1 MSGRLADVRVRPA
14 RPEDRERIRAI
25 CQRSVLRG
33 YPTERIFEDVEIVS
47 RLFAD
52 YYLDHEPESCFV
64 AEVDGEVVGYAL
76 ACKDTRRYLRT
87 MIWRILPRVL
97 GRIVRAVVLRRYRH
111 PETYR
116 TLWWVLTR
124 AWREIPSVSVKA
136 YPGHVHVNVDPAF
149 TEEKLALLKIGMRL
163 GHAVMAHL
171 REAGV
176 RGIQGAIAEEEGDER
191 LTHFYQRFYGARIAA
206 IRRFSLWERI
216 TGTRWYA
223 KLVVI
228 DLQPSE
234 AAEASC
240 AMRRSPL

>member
-1 MSGRLADVRVRPA
+1 MREGVGEVRVRPA
-14 RPEDRERIRAI
+14 RAEDRERIRAI

-33 YPTERIFEDVEIVS
+33 YPTEHIFEDVEIVS

-52 YYLDHEPESCFV
+52 YYLDYEPESCFV
-64 AEVDGEVVGYAL
+64 AEVKGEVVGYAL
-76 ACKDTRRYLRT
+76 ACKDTRRYLRVLLR
-87 MIWRILPRVL
+87 RILPGVL
-97 GRIVRAVVLRRYRH
+97 GRIMRGIVLRHYRR

-124 AWREIPSVSVKA
+124 AWREIPSVSLKA

-149 TEEKLALLKIGMRL
+149 TEEKLALFKIGMRL
-163 GHAVMAHL
+163 GQAVMAHL

-176 RGIQGAIAEEEGDER
+176 RGIQGAVAEPEGDEQ
-191 LTHFYQRFYGARIAA
+191 LTHFYARFYGARIAA
-206 IRRFSLWERI
+206 VRRFSLWERI

-228 DLQPSE
+228 DLQSE
-234 AAEASC
+234 IAS
-240 AMRRSPL
+240 RSQAT

>member
-1 MSGRLADVRVRPA
+1 MREGVAEVRVRLA
-14 RPEDRERIRAI
+14 CAEDRERIRAI

-52 YYLDHEPESCFV
+52 YYLEYEPESCFV
-64 AEVDGEVVGYAL
+64 AEVNGEVVGYAL
-76 ACKDTRRYLRT
+76 ACKDTRRYLRVLL
-87 MIWRILPRVL
+87 RHILPGVL
-97 GRIVRAVVLRRYRH
+97 GRIARGIVLRHYRR

-124 AWREIPSVSVKA
+124 AWREIPSVSLKA

-163 GHAVMAHL
+163 GQVVMAHL

-176 RGIQGAIAEEEGDER
+176 RGIQGAVAEPEGEEQ
-191 LTHFYQRFYGARIAA
+191 LTHFYTRFYGARIAA
-206 IRRFSLWERI
+206 VRRFSLWEQI
-216 TGTRWYA
+216 TGMRWYA

-228 DLQPSE
+228 DLHSE
-234 AAEASC
+234 IAGRLEA
-240 AMRRSPL
+240 PYGDPT